1 MTESEGGEDRQPFWL
16 EVLRGN
22 VCRVD
27 DNSVAGLASNW
38 KVRDA
43 VADEGI
49 ATMEWGEA
57 MDDRRDIAYS
67 IEKFSVQDLV
77 TLRSEL
83 LTSGVDSF
91 QAAEIVANFLT
102 GRGYGCS
109 AHEARKVASN
119 IEVPGATA
127 EHIQAELE
135 SVARV
140 M

>member
-1 MTESEGGEDRQPFWL
+1 MED
-16 EVLRGN
+16 N
-22 VCRVD
+22 
-27 DNSVAGLASNW
+27 
-38 KVRDA
+38 K
-43 VADEGI
+43 
-49 ATMEWGEA
+49 A
-57 MDDRRDIAYS
+57 MDERQDITYS

-77 TLRSEL
+77 TLRGEL
-83 LTSGVDSF
+83 LQSGVDSF

-109 AHEARKVASN
+109 PHEARTVASN
-119 IEVPGATA
+119 IEVPGMTA

>member
-1 MTESEGGEDRQPFWL
+1 MSRMRQL
-16 EVLRGN
+16 GLRW
-22 VCRVD
+22 R
-27 DNSVAGLASNW
+27 LTQH
-38 KVRDA
+38 VRDA
-43 VADEGI
+43 AADERT
-49 ATMEWGEA
+49 ATME
-57 MDDRRDIAYS
+57 RDKATDERQDITYG

-83 LTSGVDSF
+83 LQSGADSF

-109 AHEARKVASN
+109 PHEARVVASN
-119 IEVPGATA
+119 IEVPGVTA
-127 EHIQAELE
+127 EFIQSELE